1 MRLRVIVFLFSL
13 VTISSFAQRQ
23 LAQRH
28 RFSVTGGVGWT
39 HYINSL
45 RIGTQS
51 AIEDHIGGSF
61 KLLWEPEHR
70 LALGFETGYY
80 QFYVVERTSPIN
92 AQVVGKAMLSIVP
105 IMINVRC
112 RIVNNFYLSTG
123 TGVALLLSRI
133 EGVGGGIDSSQTS
146 LSNFQL
152 SGLYLQ
158 PIGTHW
164 RAGGEFKFLSVD
176 KTEDDCLSLMAV
188 VSFLF

>member
-1 MRLRVIVFLFSL
+1 
-13 VTISSFAQRQ
+13 
-23 LAQRH
+23 
-28 RFSVTGGVGWT
+28 
-39 HYINSL
+39 
-45 RIGTQS
+45 
-51 AIEDHIGGSF
+51 
-61 KLLWEPEHR
+61 
-70 LALGFETGYY
+70 
-80 QFYVVERTSPIN
+80 
-92 AQVVGKAMLSIVP
+92 MLSIVP